1 MAERKSFRRRLLGFM
16 GLLLFLMVVSLTT
29 WRLFIY
35 PWANNWGA
43 TKAERIMPLPGD
55 EFVPNPTSQST
66 YAITIWA
73 PAADAWKWLVQIGQ
87 DRGGFYSY
95 SFLESRF
102 GLDIHNTN
110 KIKPE
115 WQERRAGDIVRL
127 APPDWFG
134 GWAKALT
141 QLEVLLAEPNHALYL
156 KGWGAFVLIPAA
168 DSSSCRFLIRIRVM
182 EEPQTRFLMS
192 VLFDPEH
199 FLMQRRMM
207 MSIKQLAEAGPA
219 APKPVIPS
227 RSDYL
232 WFLSVAGSGF
242 LILMMLLVRRK
253 IESLLTAVALTILLT
268 FVLFRL
274 PPIPLYG
281 IGLAVVT
288 AIMLIRV
295 TLPSDRKT

>member
-1 MAERKSFRRRLLGFM
+1 MTEPKSFRRRLLGFL
-16 GLLLFLMVVSLTT
+16 GLSLFLIAVSLTT

-87 DRGGFYSY
+87 GRGGFYSY
-95 SFLESRF
+95 SFLENRF
-102 GLDIHNTN
+102 GVDIHNTN
-110 KIKPE
+110 QIKPE
-115 WQERRAGDIVRL
+115 WQELRVGDSVRL
-127 APPDWFG
+127 APSDYLG
-134 GWAKALT
+134 GRMQALT
-141 QLEVLLAEPNHALYL
+141 HLQVLLAEPNHALYL

-168 DSSSCRFLIRIRVM
+168 DSSSCRFLIRIRVR
-182 EEPQTRFLMS
+182 EESWPRFLMS
-192 VLFDPEH
+192 LLFDPAH

-207 MSIKQLAEAGPA
+207 MGIKQLAEAGPA

-232 WFLSVAGSGF
+232 WFLSVVGSGF
-242 LILMMLLVRRK
+242 LISMMLLVRRK
-253 IESLLTAVALTILLT
+253 IWSLLTAVALTILLT

-295 TLPSDRKT
+295 ALPSDRKT

>member
-1 MAERKSFRRRLLGFM
+1 M
-16 GLLLFLMVVSLTT
+16 GLLLFLMVLSLTT

-66 YAITIWA
+66 YGITIWA

-95 SFLESRF
+95 SFLENRF
-102 GLDIHNTN
+102 GADIHNTN
-110 KIKPE
+110 EIKPE
-115 WQERRAGDIVRL
+115 WRERRAGDIVRL

-141 QLEVLLAEPNHALYL
+141 QLEVLLVEPNHALYL

-182 EEPQTRFLMS
+182 EEPRTRFLMS

-253 IESLLTAVALTILLT
+253 IGSLLTAVALTILLT

-288 AIMLIRV
+288 AIMLIWV